1 MKGYTDTFMLTE
13 KYKDFIENTA
23 LKFQSNFKETKEPN
37 KYNYLEVQKWLE
49 SMGAE
54 FRKGDGDYTR
64 GNVIYLSF
72 FDNERLNIND
82 NMENT
87 KKLFHEVWHFI
98 SNRINGMQNQ
108 NDEATPIQSKPDY
121 YNDKPI
127 QVVEISANY
136 FSRAMLLP
144 EKNFVQSVM
153 KNLNVNG
160 SCDIFEVAKEF
171 CVSYVDVIARGNDLN
186 IWNTKGG
193 RQ

>member
-1 MKGYTDTFMLTE
+1 MLTE

-23 LKFQSNFKETKEPN
+23 LKFQNIFKSTKAPN
-37 KYNYLEVQKWLE
+37 KYDYSEVQEWLE
-49 SMGAE
+49 SIGAKFQKSE
-54 FRKGDGDYTR
+54 EDYTID
-64 GNVIYLSF
+64 NVIYLSF
-72 FDNERLNIND
+72 FDGKKLNIND

-98 SNRINGMQNQ
+98 TNKINETQIQNS
-108 NDEATPIQSKPDY
+108 ESPATQPKLDY
-121 YNDKPI
+121 YNDKSI

-144 EKNFVQSVM
+144 EKNFVHSVM

-186 IWNTKGG
+186 IWNTKVG
-193 RQ
+193 R